1 MSNLSHHNP
10 PRRRSI
16 FITGND
22 TGVGKTAVTAAL
34 GMALQHQGF
43 RVEVMKP
50 IETGVET
57 SLKDPRDDASRLQ
70 SLFNSPS
77 PPDKPSLYQYREP
90 IAPLAASRKH
100 HQPIDLSHI
109 VTTHEELLRT
119 SDFVLV
125 EGAGGVMVP
134 LTTQETVRDL
144 IRHLQIPCIVV
155 SRPTLGSVNHTLLSL
170 HALRDLD
177 IEVLG
182 VVLNQ
187 SSAPQNNN
195 DERLQRDSTIQLIR
209 ELSGTPVVG
218 PIAFE
223 PLFKSEWKQGVSKLA
238 SDPAIT
244 QLRSIL
250 QEKT

>member
-1 MSNLSHHNP
+1 MSEILPHNP
-10 PRRRSI
+10 TRQKSI

-22 TGVGKTAVTAAL
+22 TGVGKTAIIAAL
-34 GMALQHQGF
+34 GMALHHQGF
-43 RVEVMKP
+43 RVEVMKS

-57 SLKDPRDDASRLQ
+57 SPKDSRDDASRLQ
-70 SLFNSPS
+70 SIFKSTSPS
-77 PPDKPSLYQYREP
+77 DKGSLYQFRDP
-90 IAPLAASRKH
+90 IAPLAASRREQ
-100 HQPIDLSHI
+100 QPIDLKLI
-109 VTTHEELLRT
+109 VTRHGELLRT
-119 SDFVLV
+119 CDFVLV

-144 IRHLQIPCIVV
+144 IRQLQVPCIVV

-170 HALRDLD
+170 HALQDLG
-177 IEVLG
+177 IEVLA

-195 DERLQRDSTIQLIR
+195 DDRLQRDSTIELIR
-209 ELSGTPVVG
+209 ELSHVPVVG

-223 PLFKSEWKQGVSKLA
+223 PLLTKEWKQGVSKLA

-244 QLRSIL
+244 QLTSML
-250 QEKT
+250 KEKD